1 MLLLSWGCSGACGSP
16 GGLGQATWVSAPLWL
31 RWPLVLAD
39 LQRCDWGS
47 VGIFWQLPCCL
58 LLPLKPVQV
67 VQAVQSFKT
76 IKEKDDSRGQ
86 GSTEHVTVQAV
97 QNVPLVQI
105 VSERFDHL
113 ERLTSLEFLMSLTT
127 RPRHRSSLY

>member
-1 MLLLSWGCSGACGSP
+1 
-16 GGLGQATWVSAPLWL
+16 
-31 RWPLVLAD
+31 
-39 LQRCDWGS
+39 
-47 VGIFWQLPCCL
+47 
-58 LLPLKPVQV
+58 V

-113 ERLTSLEFLMSLTT
+113 ERLTSLEFPHEPHHPPDDTEVSF
-127 RPRHRSSLY
+127 Y